1 MIVRVQSP
9 CKDCSN
15 RELGCHST
23 CKKYIQ
29 FQEDTQAET
38 KARRD
43 FLKVHNE
50 HVGFLT
56 EQKRKRE
63 RAHR

>member
-1 MIVRVQSP
+1 MRVQSP

-23 CKKYIQ
+23 CKRYIQ
-29 FQEDTQAET
+29 FQENTQAET

>member
-1 MIVRVQSP
+1 MRVQSP

-15 RELGCHST
+15 RELGYHST
-23 CKKYIQ
+23 CKRYIQ
-29 FQEDTQAET
+29 FQEANQAEA

-43 FLKVHNE
+43 FLKEHNE
-50 HVGFLT
+50 HIGFMT

>member
-1 MIVRVQSP
+1 MRVQSP
-9 CKDCSN
+9 CKDCSD

-23 CKKYIQ
+23 CKRYIQ
-29 FQEDTQAET
+29 FQEANQAET

-50 HVGFLT
+50 HIGFLT

>member
-1 MIVRVQSP
+1 MIMRVQSP
-9 CKDCSN
+9 CKDCSD

-23 CKKYIQ
+23 CKRYIQ
-29 FQEDTQAET
+29 FQEANQAET

-50 HVGFLT
+50 HIGFLT